1 MTTTIPAESRTY
13 STQEAA
19 AILGVSKGLLYK
31 ISRAG
36 RNRPEFSTYGCIK
49 IGQSTR
55 WSVAKIDAAVS
66 GKSAA

>member
-1 MTTTIPAESRTY
+1 MTTTVPGETRTY
-13 STQEAA
+13 STAEAA
-19 AILGVSKGLLYK
+19 AILGVSPGLLYK
-31 ISRAG
+31 ISRA
-36 RNRPEFSTYGCIK
+36 RKRPEFGTYGCIK

>member
-1 MTTTIPAESRTY
+1 MTTTVPGETRTY
-13 STQEAA
+13 STAEAA
-19 AILGVSKGLLYK
+19 TILGVSPGLLYK

-36 RNRPEFSTYGCIK
+36 RKRPEFSTFGCIK

-55 WSVAKIDAAVS
+55 WSVAKIDAAVP

>member
-1 MTTTIPAESRTY
+1 MTTTVPGVARTY

-36 RNRPEFSTYGCIK
+36 RNRPEFSTFGCIK